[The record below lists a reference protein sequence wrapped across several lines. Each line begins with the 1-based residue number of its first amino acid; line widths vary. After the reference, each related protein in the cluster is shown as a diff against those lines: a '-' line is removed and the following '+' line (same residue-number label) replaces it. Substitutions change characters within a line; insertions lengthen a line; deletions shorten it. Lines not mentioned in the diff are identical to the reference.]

1 MKYSSVCLPGSVA
14 RASPPF
20 IFRNYPPSPVLPPRA
35 SLPCRIHRVLHLFQ
49 LPPPST
55 LFVVVVVVVVVVIV
69 IVVELLVSGPLPS
82 LSFSSPLHVLLLNS
96 PSNLHVRS
104 FVRSMPAWW
113 WNRHFQSSLLFSHLP
128 LPDERREK
136 VERRAPKLISRTSRI
151 FRTCLFPFYLGC
163 IQ

>member
-1 MKYSSVCLPGSVA
+1 MA

-55 LFVVVVVVVVVVIV
+55 LFVVVVVVVVVIV
-69 IVVELLVSGPLPS
+69 IVVELLVSGPPLPQ
-82 LSFSSPLHVLLLNS
+82 LSFSSPSRPLHVLLQLTLKS
-96 PSNLHVRS
+96 PRS
-104 FVRSMPAWW
+104 FVRSMPPWW

-128 LPDERREK
+128 LPNERREK
-136 VERRAPKLISRTSRI
+136 VERRAPSLFLERAGFFERVGSRFIGRI
-151 FRTCLFPFYLGC
+151 
-163 IQ
+163 Q